1 MSFVSLTRQLAQK
14 NNLQLTLNE
23 FVASN
28 SGMPVIL
35 DFLDNPFSASI
46 NPATSNTW
54 GKDRYNSAVGF
65 FNEFVTQQNVILGS
79 NPATAGGY
87 MRLLATLPD
96 GTVWY
101 DSQRNISSTL
111 INSNTYDNFI
121 AKTIGDNHNSRSAFL
136 QAVLSE
142 DGYGYEEKIASI
154 TGFKGARETRVTLRL
169 GPNKN
174 NVVSVLALSLNCAT
188 LVNP

>member
-1 MSFVSLTRQLAQK
+1 
-14 NNLQLTLNE
+14 
-23 FVASN
+23 
-28 SGMPVIL
+28 
-35 DFLDNPFSASI
+35 
-46 NPATSNTW
+46 
-54 GKDRYNSAVGF
+54 
-65 FNEFVTQQNVILGS
+65 
-79 NPATAGGY
+79 

-101 DSQRNISSTL
+101 DSQRNISSTPT
-111 INSNTYDNFI
+111 NSNTYANFI

-136 QAVLSE
+136 QAVLS
-142 DGYGYEEKIASI
+142 DDGYGYGYEEKIASI

-174 NVVSVLALSLNCAT
+174 NVVGILALSLNYAT